1 MRILHQAGHN
11 TIWDIAVFEEDQ
23 SDGIIFSP
31 VHYSLKQLN
40 NLIKQNKRI
49 IETSLFDPQFYV
61 PNSQKSKLNTYDFF
75 PEKAL
80 IGGFKTAKFH
90 GNASSIA
97 KSCIDFQIKK
107 NFDSII
113 IPARFFETIDLDLID
128 QLKRYLEPF
137 LDYCANLTIKKDI
150 YYTLVIPEWFLNSTS
165 FLDDILDWITGINLI
180 NGVYLIGDFSR
191 PTKQISNQN
200 QLLQYMK
207 MIQALVENDLKVIC
221 GYCNTESLVLS
232 GLGVEAVTIGAYE
245 NTRIFSTDK
254 FIVSAEDRFGPAPRL
269 YMPKLMNWIRI
280 NTLNEIRTQL
290 PRLWNKI
297 YTETD
302 YGNTSLNEPKPH
314 FSKNEPYKHSLK
326 TISAQL
332 RNISN
337 LSGKERIQEIKRQID
352 SAMDLYSELKIADVR
367 FADKNC
373 EGEHLSVWRTAIKS
387 LI

>member
-1 MRILHQAGHN
+1 MRIFHQAGHN
-11 TIWDIAVFEEDQ
+11 TVWDIDVFEEDQ

-31 VHYSLKQLN
+31 VHFSLTQLS
-40 NLIKQNKRI
+40 NLIKKNKRI
-49 IETSLFDPQFYV
+49 VETSLFDPQFYV

-107 NFDSII
+107 NFDSVI
-113 IPARFFETIDLDLID
+113 IPARFFESVDLDLID
-128 QLKRYLEPF
+128 ELKRYLEPF
-137 LDYCANLTIKKDI
+137 LDYCANLSTKKEI
-150 YYTLVIPEWFLNSTS
+150 YYTLVIPEWFLNSS
-165 FLDDILDWITGINLI
+165 NFLDDILDWITGIGLI
-180 NGVYLIGDFSR
+180 SGVYLIGDFSR
-191 PTKQISNQN
+191 STKQISNQN
-200 QLLQYMK
+200 QLIQYMR
-207 MIQALVENDLKVIC
+207 MVQALVENDLKVIC
-221 GYCNTESLVLS
+221 GYCNTESLVLA

-280 NTLNEIRTQL
+280 NTLNEIRAQL
-290 PRLWNKI
+290 PQLWEKI

-314 FSKNEPYKHSLK
+314 FTKNEPYKHSLK
-326 TISAQL
+326 TISKQLKKIAQL
-332 RNISN
+332 DS
-337 LSGKERIQEIKRQID
+337 KERVKEIKRQID
-352 SAMDLYSELKIADVR
+352 SAMDLYSELRSADIR

-373 EGEHLSVWRTAIKS
+373 EGEHLSVWRAAIKS